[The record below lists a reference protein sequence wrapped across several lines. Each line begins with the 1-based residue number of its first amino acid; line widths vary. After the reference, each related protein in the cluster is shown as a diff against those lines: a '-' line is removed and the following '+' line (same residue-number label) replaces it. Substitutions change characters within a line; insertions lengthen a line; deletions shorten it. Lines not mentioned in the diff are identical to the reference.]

1 MNDGAVPTRWFEF
14 RDQLKEVQGEV
25 IEEAQVTI
33 YLNAKELVTIMST
46 PRDLDALALGFIFNE
61 GLIFNLDEVDHVH
74 VSLRGCCVDVWL
86 KHAVKHPRRKIITSG
101 CGGGV
106 TFRDPSSTIRPLE
119 VELNVDPERIF
130 ELFNHLQ
137 QPDSLY
143 ARARGVHTAG
153 LADDKK
159 LLCWVEDVGRH
170 NTIDKVQGIA
180 LKEAIETEGRILLVS
195 GRISSEMLL
204 KAVIMGC
211 PVIASRNSPT
221 SLSIRL
227 AEELNITLIGYVRRS
242 TMRIYTH
249 PGRLNTSTV
258 GEVARVDR

>member
-1 MNDGAVPTRWFEF
+1 MNDGAVPTRWFEY
-14 RDQLKEVQGEV
+14 RDQLEEVQGEV

-33 YLNAKELVTIMST
+33 YLNARELATIMST
-46 PRDLDALALGFIFNE
+46 PRDLDALALGFLVNE
-61 GLIFNLDEVDHVH
+61 GLILSLDEIDHVH
-74 VSLRGCCVDVWL
+74 VSLQGCCADVWL
-86 KHAVKHPRRKIITSG
+86 KHAVEHPRRKIITSG

-106 TFRDPSSTIRPLE
+106 TFRDSSTAIQPLD
-119 VELNVDPERIF
+119 VDLTVDPELLF
-130 ELFNHLQ
+130 ELFTRLQ

-153 LADDKK
+153 LADGER
-159 LLCWVEDVGRH
+159 LLCTVEDVGRH
-170 NTIDKVQGIA
+170 NTIDKLQGIA
-180 LKEAIETEGRILLVS
+180 LMNAINTEGRLLLVS

-227 AEELNITLIGYVRRS
+227 AEELNVTLIGYVRRR

-258 GEVARVDR
+258 GEVARVDN